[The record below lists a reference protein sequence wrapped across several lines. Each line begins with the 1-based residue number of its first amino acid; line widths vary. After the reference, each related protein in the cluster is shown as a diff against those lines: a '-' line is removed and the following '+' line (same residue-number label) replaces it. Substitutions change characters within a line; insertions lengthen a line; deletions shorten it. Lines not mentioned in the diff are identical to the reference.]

1 VDSAKPEEEKKRKE
15 KLCIFIRMSK
25 RLIIGEGKISG
36 FISVFLASL
45 TFLAVFCFKYPRIL
59 TSPEFRNV
67 YTGESMK
74 VLLIC
79 VIIASLLFA
88 VLSFMLSRKRSY
100 ALIAILIVV
109 GTIFI
114 GGLKVE
120 PSIVTPNK
128 WYLGL
133 DWLLLDLLLMAVI
146 FVPIEMVWP
155 KNTGQARFH
164 EEWRTDLVYFA
175 VSHLFIQFFSVVVTT
190 SVTKTFGR
198 FDLGGFH
205 TFIQGLPFVLQLFL
219 AFFVADFCQYWA
231 HRFFHSHE
239 YFWRF
244 HSIHHS
250 TKSMDWLAG
259 SRTHFIDIFVTRC
272 AAFTPLY
279 VFGFSPLVF
288 NIYILFMAIHAVLI
302 HANTRINFGF
312 LKYIF
317 ATPQYHHWHHCED
330 PQYYGKNFATIFP
343 FIDRMFGT
351 YYLPGNEWPEGTGV
365 HEANYPKGYLKQMI
379 HPFTKSPF
387 DKDLHMEDRDKSK
400 R

>member
-1 VDSAKPEEEKKRKE
+1 
-15 KLCIFIRMSK
+15 MSK
-25 RLIIGEGKISG
+25 RLVIGEGKISG
-36 FISVFLASL
+36 FIAIFLASL

-79 VIIASLLFA
+79 VIIAALLFA
-88 VLSFMLSRKRSY
+88 VVSFILSKKRSY
-100 ALIAILIVV
+100 ALIAILIIV

-114 GGLKVE
+114 GGLQVE

-133 DWLLLDLLLMAVI
+133 DWLLLDLLLMAII

-155 KNTGQARFH
+155 KNNEQARFH

-190 SVTKTFGR
+190 SVTKTFGK
-198 FDLGGFH
+198 FDLGGIH
-205 TFIQGLPFVLQLFL
+205 TFIQGLPFIVQLAL

-250 TKSMDWLAG
+250 TKAMDWLAG

-312 LKYIF
+312 LKYIL

-330 PQYYGKNFATIFP
+330 PKYYGKNFATIFP

>member
-1 VDSAKPEEEKKRKE
+1 
-15 KLCIFIRMSK
+15 MTN
-25 RLIIGEGKISG
+25 RLNIGEGKISG
-36 FISVFLASL
+36 FISIFLASL
-45 TFLAVFCFKYPRIL
+45 SFLAVFCFKYPKLL
-59 TSPEFRNV
+59 TSPGFRNI

-74 VLLIC
+74 MLLIG
-79 VIIASLLFA
+79 VTVASFLFA
-88 VLSFMLSRKRSY
+88 VLSFILSHKKSY
-100 ALIAILIVV
+100 ALIAILIIV
-109 GTIFI
+109 GIIFI
-114 GGLKVE
+114 GGFSVE
-120 PSIVTPNK
+120 PSSVEKSK

-133 DWLLLDLLLMAVI
+133 DWLLLDLLLMAII

-155 KNTGQARFH
+155 KNKEQARFH
-164 EEWRTDLVYFA
+164 DEWRTDLLYFM

-190 SVTKTFGR
+190 SVTKTFGNLS
-198 FDLGGFH
+198 LG
-205 TFIQGLPFVLQLFL
+205 TFQAWVQSLPFGVELLL
-219 AFFVADFCQYWA
+219 AFFVADLCQYWA

-239 YFWRF
+239 YLWRF

-259 SRTHFIDIFVTRC
+259 SRTHFVDIFVTRC

-312 LKYIF
+312 LKYIL

-330 PQYYGKNFATIFP
+330 PKYYGKNFASIFP
-343 FIDRMFGT
+343 FIDRIFGT
-351 YYLPGNEWPEGTGV
+351 YFLPGNEWPEGTGV
-365 HEANYPKGYLKQMI
+365 HEGNYPKGYLKQMI

-387 DKDLHMEDRDKSK
+387 DKDLNMADRDKSQ

>member
-1 VDSAKPEEEKKRKE
+1 
-15 KLCIFIRMSK
+15 MTN
-25 RLIIGEGKISG
+25 RLNIGEGKISG
-36 FISVFLASL
+36 FISIFLASL
-45 TFLAVFCFKYPRIL
+45 SFLAVFCFKYPKLL
-59 TSPEFRNV
+59 TSPEFRNI

-74 VLLIC
+74 MLLIG
-79 VIIASLLFA
+79 VTVASFLFA
-88 VLSFMLSRKRSY
+88 VLSFILSHKKSY
-100 ALIAILIVV
+100 ALIAILIIV
-109 GTIFI
+109 GIIFI
-114 GGLKVE
+114 GGFSVE
-120 PSIVTPNK
+120 PSSVEKSK

-133 DWLLLDLLLMAVI
+133 DWLLLDLLLMAII

-155 KNTGQARFH
+155 KNKEQARFH
-164 EEWRTDLVYFA
+164 DEWRTDLLYFM

-190 SVTKTFGR
+190 SVTKTFGNLS
-198 FDLGGFH
+198 LG
-205 TFIQGLPFVLQLFL
+205 TFQAWVQSLPFGVELLL
-219 AFFVADFCQYWA
+219 AFFVADLCQYWA

-239 YFWRF
+239 YLWRF

-259 SRTHFIDIFVTRC
+259 SRTHFVDIFVTRC

-312 LKYIF
+312 LKYIL

-330 PQYYGKNFATIFP
+330 PKYYGKNFASIFP
-343 FIDRMFGT
+343 FIDRIFGT
-351 YYLPGNEWPEGTGV
+351 YFLPGNEWPEGTGV
-365 HEANYPKGYLKQMI
+365 HEGNYPKGYLKQMI

-387 DKDLHMEDRDKSK
+387 DKDLNMADRDKSQ